1 MATTVNLKKILDL
14 KRWEMISPAPV
25 ATVAGATITNCRHVK
40 QLALFNQAVG
50 AQYLYN
56 PSEDG
61 WITLPSGAMGGTVA
75 AGAVGAAHMFSTGAT
90 VGAASLTATGGTT
103 TTLITNQTLA
113 RDLRGFS
120 IHILSGPGAGDV
132 RTIASNTVGANAT
145 ITVSSAFSATPT
157 ASTAYRL
164 ITPRWYLLN
173 TGILAAGQFKVY
185 DYATNT
191 WQSLSTTGLPA
202 TVGTSG
208 SLVST
213 PSWLDSGFLQFATG
227 TATSGTATTL
237 VNSAKT
243 WTASQW
249 INYQIRIVS
258 GTGAGQIRTITA
270 NDATS
275 VTVATWTT
283 IPDATS
289 VYSIEGNDDFL
300 YYMGSGAV
308 TLYRYQISTNTWST
322 LSPVAARAGAP
333 STGTSGNWVYGVTD
347 SAWTSESTIKN
358 GSRIYSFRGGAVGTL
373 DYYDIAAN
381 TWVSG
386 ITYSPANETFTTGS
400 KYAYLND
407 AIYIQKDAQ
416 GRWFKYNLITNEMEG
431 WNTLLYPNSTGI
443 DGSTAWEVVY
453 TDGATKIYYIY
464 MTLNSL
470 SISLRQMV
478 I

>member
-1 MATTVNLKKILDL
+1 MTTTVNLKKILDL
-14 KRWEMISPAPV
+14 KRWEMVTPSPTATAIGSFIS
-25 ATVAGATITNCRHVK
+25 NCRHVK
-40 QLALFNQAVG
+40 QLAMFCQTNT
-50 AQYLYN
+50 AQYLYTTA
-56 PSEDG
+56 EDG
-61 WITLPSGAMGGTVA
+61 WNLLPSAALGGTFG
-75 AGAVGAAHMFSTGAT
+75 AGACGAAHMYSTGAT

-103 TTLITNQTLA
+103 TTLVTNQTLA

-132 RTIASNTVGANAT
+132 RTIASNTIGANAT
-145 ITVSSAFSATPT
+145 ITVSSAFSSAPT
-157 ASTAYRL
+157 ASSAYRL
-164 ITPRWYLLN
+164 ITPRWYILGSGL
-173 TGILAAGQFKVY
+173 LAAGAFKVY
-185 DYATNT
+185 DWATNT
-191 WQSLSTTGLPA
+191 WQSLSNTGLPA
-202 TVGTSG
+202 TLSTDST
-208 SLVST
+208 LIAT
-213 PSWLDSGFLQFATG
+213 PSWIDTGFLQFATG
-227 TATSGTATTL
+227 TATSATATTL

-283 IPDATS
+283 TPDATS

-300 YYMGSGAV
+300 YYMGSAAV
-308 TLYRYQISTNTWST
+308 TLYRYQISTNTWTT
-322 LSPVAARAGAP
+322 LSPVAARAAAP
-333 STGTSGNWVYGVTD
+333 ATAMSGHWVYGVTD

-358 GSRIYSFRGGAVGTL
+358 GSRIYSFRGGGAGTL

-386 ITYSPANETFTTGS
+386 VTYSPATEVFTTGT
-400 KYAYLND
+400 KYLYLTD
-407 AIYIQKDAQ
+407 YIYIQKDAT
-416 GRWFKYNLITNEMEG
+416 GRWFRHNLITSEQEG
-431 WNTLLYPNSTGI
+431 WNTLLYPNSTALNGN
-443 DGSTAWEVVY
+443 TAWEVVY

-464 MTLNSL
+464 MLLNSL
-470 SISLRQMV
+470 TVTVRQMV